1 MQNLAI
7 AAGIVLGASV
17 PAHAADPFE
26 PTASERATV
35 DTCLKRTADDGIKRP
50 ECIRLISDPCID

>member
-7 AAGIVLGASV
+7 AAGIGLGASV

-35 DTCLKRTADDGIKRP
+35 DTCLKRTGDDGILKQAA
-50 ECIRLISDPCID
+50 ECIGLIAKR

>member
-1 MQNLAI
+1 MQNL

-35 DTCLKRTADDGIKRP
+35 DTCLKRTGDDGILKQAA
-50 ECIRLISDPCID
+50 ECIGLIAKR